1 MQLHTKMPQDFDQEI
16 VAWKSKSCTEKFFE
30 DHNIPWGF
38 GVLSIPGT
46 LPFPIQK
53 TPVSRIRP
61 NSTVSWIAARWA
73 PDLVTTGDVVTRG
86 SILANNDQE

>member
-1 MQLHTKMPQDFDQEI
+1 MQLHTKMPQDFDHET
-16 VAWKSKSCTEKFFE
+16 VAWKSKSFTEKCFE

-38 GVLSIPGT
+38 DVLSNPGT

-61 NSTVSWIAARWA
+61 NSTVSWIAAHWA
-73 PDLVTTGDVVTRG
+73 PDLVTTGDVATRG
-86 SILANNDQE
+86 SILANDDEE